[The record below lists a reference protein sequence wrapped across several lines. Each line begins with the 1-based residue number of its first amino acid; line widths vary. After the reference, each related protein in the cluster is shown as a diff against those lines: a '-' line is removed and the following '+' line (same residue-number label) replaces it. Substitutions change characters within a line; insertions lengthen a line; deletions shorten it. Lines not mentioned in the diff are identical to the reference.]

1 VCALCGVL
9 PWEIVSQVLWESQ
22 AISSTDQSVL
32 SYWPLSVMLLHQFT
46 QVFHCCIPVWKDLE
60 TVFQIRRSY
69 VPSSLHFKSSPK
81 VEFPFITIIL
91 GGHVIINFLV
101 ERTFSNCM
109 RIISAQFYRRK
120 WPSIPG
126 NALQSSSWNALRSR
140 PILPKA

>member
-1 VCALCGVL
+1 
-9 PWEIVSQVLWESQ
+9 
-22 AISSTDQSVL
+22 
-32 SYWPLSVMLLHQFT
+32 
-46 QVFHCCIPVWKDLE
+46 
-60 TVFQIRRSY
+60 
-69 VPSSLHFKSSPK
+69 
-81 VEFPFITIIL
+81 
-91 GGHVIINFLV
+91 V

>member
-1 VCALCGVL
+1 VKRFG
-9 PWEIVSQVLWESQ
+9 
-22 AISSTDQSVL
+22 AI
-32 SYWPLSVMLLHQFT
+32 
-46 QVFHCCIPVWKDLE
+46 
-60 TVFQIRRSY
+60 FQISRSY
-69 VPSSLHFKSSPK
+69 VPSSLHCKSSPK
-81 VEFPFITIIL
+81 VEFLFITIVL
-91 GGHVIINFLV
+91 GGHVVINFLV